1 MIRAIDIKKWGKLL
15 IMLAAAVFLL
25 SACSDK
31 TTQAVK
37 GTEAEEAIEQSRAEC
52 WQKAVLEPVYKT
64 IGKVVMGMYEQLSR
78 VSQPDYDCFCRL
90 DGSAYHEIRQFGH
103 GRQPGRSLE

>member
-1 MIRAIDIKKWGKLL
+1 MNKRNKERQMIRAIDIKKWGKLL

-52 WQKAVLEPVYKT
+52 WQKAVLDRYTRPSAKWSWECT
-64 IGKVVMGMYEQLSR
+64 NS
-78 VSQPDYDCFCRL
+78 SQPGL
-90 DGSAYHEIRQFGH
+90 SA
-103 GRQPGRSLE
+103 